1 MRGTGS
7 GPEVPGR
14 GRGRWE
20 AYHRRPVWLSP
31 HPARGHP
38 VSTPRTYTVL
48 KSVDGRPVVLDVHDG
63 DTLTLALDA
72 YDEAAV
78 HPALRV
84 KGLYCPE
91 LGQTGGLAA
100 WLFVAQLLQNARDVQ
115 VTLFGRSF
123 ARRVATVVVDGV
135 DLAQTVIAAGHGKA
149 TA

>member
-1 MRGTGS
+1 LRAADDARAG
-7 GPEVPGR
+7 EVR
-14 GRGRWE
+14 I
-20 AYHRRPVWLSP
+20 
-31 HPARGHP
+31 HP
-38 VSTPRTYTVL
+38 VKARTYSVL
-48 KSVDGRPVVLDVHDG
+48 KGADGQPVIIDVHDG
-63 DTLTLALDA
+63 DTLTLALSA
-72 YDEAAV
+72 SEESSV

-123 ARRVATVVVDGV
+123 ARFVAEVIVDGV